1 MSSINRV
8 ILCTALLAI
17 GGCAGVSSTSR
28 TGVIHEVRFEQ
39 RMTPANLRIQPGD
52 EVRWVNQR
60 SMPVT
65 VEFLGDALDDV
76 TCQRGFDNLIGRQQE
91 MTTIRPNQSVSLC
104 FGNPGMV
111 TYNARMDSPV
121 AGGQIIESGT
131 IDVGKSD
138 PRSVPE

>member
-8 ILCTALLAI
+8 ILYTALLAI
-17 GGCAGVSSTSR
+17 AGCAGVSNTSR
-28 TGVIHEVRFEQ
+28 TGVIHDVRFEEH
-39 RMTPANLRIQPGD
+39 MTPANLRVQPDD

-91 MTTIRPNQSVSLC
+91 VATIQPNESVSLC
-104 FGNPGMV
+104 FGNPGTV
-111 TYNARMDSPV
+111 TYNTRMDSAV
-121 AGGQIIESGT
+121 AGGQMIESGT
-131 IDVGKSD
+131 IHVGQ
-138 PRSVPE
+138 